1 MGEFVKVA
9 GKEEIAPGQGKAV
22 EVGGHKVAVFNVNG
36 SYCAIGDACTHQG
49 APLSD
54 GFVSGNIVTCPW
66 HGAKFDLTSGKALSP
81 PASGGVACYK
91 ARVTDYS
98 VDIEI

>member
-9 GKEEIAPGQGKAV
+9 GTAEIPPGQGKAV
-22 EVGGHKVAVFNVNG
+22 DVGGHKVAVFNVDG

-54 GFVSGNIVTCPW
+54 GFVSDNIVTCPW